1 MYEPPGPKG
10 DQGENG
16 TKGLPGPQG
25 TNGTRGEDGPPG
37 EQGPNGTQGE
47 RVRKKKPEVYHLS
60 INNSMYCQG
69 QPLFAQYVL
78 IFYSS

>member
-47 RVRKKKPEVYHLS
+47 RVRKKKYLKFTTCS
-60 INNSMYCQG
+60 LIYSMYCQS
-69 QPLFAQYVL
+69 QPLFAQC
-78 IFYSS
+78 